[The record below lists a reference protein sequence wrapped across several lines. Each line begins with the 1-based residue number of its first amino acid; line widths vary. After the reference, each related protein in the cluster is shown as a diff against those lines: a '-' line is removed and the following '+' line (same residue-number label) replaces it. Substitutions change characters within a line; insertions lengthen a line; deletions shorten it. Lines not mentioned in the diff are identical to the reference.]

1 MASLLPPNDFARMV
15 LNPVSIQLASFARL
29 FRAKHPDPLGFGK
42 AKSRFADPRPLPPT
56 ERFGVLYLGQSPE
69 VSFVEA
75 VLRDSA
81 VGTVG
86 PFPLARSELEGW
98 NLAEISSTQN
108 LLLVDLRGAGMMR
121 LRMPSDALRGSD
133 HGSGMQWSLAL
144 YQHPERPDGILYHSR
159 LNEMPCVAVYDRAI
173 AKLHCNKIL
182 RIMDY
187 SRQGEIFAEYRI
199 KLTV

>member
-1 MASLLPPNDFARMV
+1 MASLLPPKDLARV
-15 LNPVSIQLASFARL
+15 KLNLAGIQFASFTRL

-42 AKSRFADPRPLPPT
+42 ARSRFADPRPLSPT

-75 VLRDSA
+75 VLRDDA

-86 PFPLARSELEGW
+86 PFPLAWSELESW
-98 NLAEISSTQN
+98 NLAEISSTERLN
-108 LLLVDLRGAGMMR
+108 LVDLRGAGMMR

-133 HGSGMQWSLAL
+133 HGPGMQWSLAL
-144 YQHPERPDGILYHSR
+144 YQHPELPDGILYHSR
-159 LNEMPCVAVYDRAI
+159 LNEMVCVAIYDRAV

-182 RIMDY
+182 RVVDY
-187 SRQGEIFAEYRI
+187 SRLHEILAKYRI
-199 KLTV
+199 ELMV